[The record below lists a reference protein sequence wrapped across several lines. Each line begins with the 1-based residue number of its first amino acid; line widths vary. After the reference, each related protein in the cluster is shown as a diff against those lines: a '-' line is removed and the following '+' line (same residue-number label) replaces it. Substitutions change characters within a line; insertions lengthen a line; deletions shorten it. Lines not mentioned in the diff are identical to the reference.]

1 MLHTL
6 PQPDRS
12 PSASQTATPLPL
24 EVWGATDKGRQRE
37 GNEDSI
43 YPHSA
48 AESTAFKP
56 NAERLAQKGQLLL
69 VADGV
74 GGARAGAE
82 ASQWAVRVAV
92 ERYYDL
98 PSSDLSADLQ
108 AAIEVANVSLYQY
121 LQSTGTQEA
130 GCTMAAAVVHRNML
144 YVANVGDSRV
154 YVIRKGQIAQQT
166 RDHTLTQ
173 QKVDHQIIGAED
185 AKNDPDQH
193 VLVRSLGAAE
203 TVRVDVFPPLQ
214 LFDGDVALVCSDGLT
229 DMLEDAEIVR
239 TLGNGPVKRA
249 AQRLIDAANKRG
261 GVDNIS
267 VVLAR
272 VGQRTS
278 GGGGLLEG
286 LRGLVDSIRGMALW
300 QKLFLLAGGALV
312 VVAFCVMLALGW
324 WMYDRGRGKATPT
337 PTPLSTEEATTA
349 PVETRAPTDTSQP
362 TPTERGPV
370 PPTSTPLP
378 TFTPSPTPIPD
389 RDGDGVFDFRDE
401 CPEVYG
407 THPNGCP
414 DRDGDGSDDRYDKC
428 PDQPGLPEMEGCP
441 DSDGDGLHDEI
452 DQCPNEP
459 GPLENGGCPKES
471 PKPTSKPS
479 EDPTKVP
486 PTTAP

>member
-12 PSASQTATPLPL
+12 RPSPQTASVLPL
-24 EVWGATDKGRQRE
+24 EVWGATDKGRRRE

-43 YPHSA
+43 YPHSG
-48 AESTAFKP
+48 AESTSFKP
-56 NAERLAQKGQLLL
+56 NAEHLAQKGQLLL

-98 PSSDLSADLQ
+98 PSPDLSAGLQ
-108 AAIEVANVSLYQY
+108 TAVEVGNVSLYQY
-121 LQSTGTQEA
+121 LQSTDSQDA
-130 GCTMAAAVVHRNML
+130 GCTMAAAVIHRNML
-144 YVANVGDSRV
+144 YVVNVGDSRV
-154 YVIRKGQIAQQT
+154 YVIRNGQIAQQT

-173 QKVDHQIIGAED
+173 QKVDQQIISAED
-185 AKNDPDQH
+185 AKFDPDQH
-193 VLVRSLGAAE
+193 VLTRSLGAAD
-203 TVRVDVFPPLQ
+203 TVRADVFPPLQ
-214 LFDGDVALVCSDGLT
+214 LFEGDVVLVCSDGLT

-239 TLGNGPVKRA
+239 VLGSGSMKRA

-272 VGQRTS
+272 VGRQPS

-286 LRGLVDSIRGMALW
+286 LRNLADSLRRMALW
-300 QKLFLLAGGALV
+300 QKIFLLAGGVLI
-312 VVAFCVMLALGW
+312 VVAFCVMSVLGW
-324 WMYDRGRGKATPT
+324 WMYDRGREKPT
-337 PTPLSTEEATTA
+337 PTSTPRATEEATTA
-349 PVETRAPTDTSQP
+349 PTETIAPTDTLQP
-362 TPTERGPV
+362 APTERGPV

-389 RDGDGVFDFRDE
+389 RDGDGVVDFRDE
-401 CPEVYG
+401 CPNVYG

-414 DRDGDGSDDRYDKC
+414 DRDGDGIDDRYDKC
-428 PDQPGLPEMEGCP
+428 PDHPGSPEMEGCP
-441 DSDGDGLHDEI
+441 DSDGDGLHDGI

-471 PKPTSKPS
+471 PKSTDEPS
-479 EDPTKVP
+479 GEPTKVP